1 MSSISRICAAWRA
14 RRLPDAVFDYL
25 DGAADDEVTLRDS
38 ERAFKEVIFKPR
50 FAVAT
55 PSCDLGVTVLG
66 QKLDVPFILAPI
78 GYSRLMHPRGE
89 LAASAA
95 AGKNGTGYIL
105 STMSGHRIEDV
116 KAQSPGPTFYPI
128 VSGGRARRRGSRH
141 RPRQGGRATRL
152 CSSPSTRRWRAMRER
167 DVRNGMKAADGH
179 KIRFAK
185 LQYLPNILAHPRWL
199 AGFHGR
205 RHEPALPQYRGAG
218 FGPLQAMD
226 VAAALE
232 SAQVS
237 WTDLKWIRQL
247 WDGPIVMKGVM
258 TVDDAK
264 RSVDEGA
271 QGIVVST
278 HAGRQLDGVAGSLRV
293 LPGIVEAVG
302 DKTEVLFDGGIRRG
316 ADVVKA
322 IGLGAKAVLLGRG
335 YAYGMAAAGDA
346 GIERAIEIFRADII
360 RTLKLLGCPSI
371 SQVDTSYVTTRPGFE
386 STSGVYAG
394 SILNTQPAWGLS
406 PLGQPGWMPASQLI
420 RVPLWNSSPCGS
432 QEPGTKS

>member
-1 MSSISRICAAWRA
+1 MSLASPSVVNIKDLRRLAR

-25 DGAADDEVTLRDS
+25 DGAADDEVTLNDS
-38 ERAFKEVIFKPR
+38 VQAFKEVIFKPR

-55 PSCDLGVTVLG
+55 PACDLGVTVLS
-66 QKLDVPFILAPI
+66 QKLDLPFILAPI
-78 GYSRLMHPRGE
+78 GYSRLMHSRGE
-89 LAASAA
+89 LAASKA
-95 AGKNGTGYIL
+95 AGRNGTAYIL

-116 KAQSPGPTFYPI
+116 KAQSSGPTFYQLYLA
-128 VSGGRARRRGSRH
+128 GGRGAAEAAIT
-141 RPRQGGRATRL
+141 RAKAAGYKALFVTIDT
-152 CSSPSTRRWRAMRER
+152 PVAGNRER
-167 DVRNGMKAADGH
+167 DVRNGMKELMGRNWF
-179 KIRFAK
+179 KKAK
-185 LQYLPNILAHPRWL
+185 FVPNILAHPRWL
-199 AGFHGR
+199 AGYMVDGMSRPFPNIVVPGS
-205 RHEPALPQYRGAG
+205 
-218 FGPLQAMD
+218 GPLQAVD

-237 WTDLKWIRQL
+237 WTDLKWIREL
-247 WDGPIVMKGVM
+247 WNGPIVIKGVM
-258 TVDDAK
+258 TAEDAK

-316 ADVVKA
+316 ADVVRA
-322 IGLGAKAVLLGRG
+322 MGLGAKAVLLGRG

-371 SQVDTSYVTTRPGFE
+371 SQVDSSYVALRPGF
-386 STSGVYAG
+386 
-394 SILNTQPAWGLS
+394 
-406 PLGQPGWMPASQLI
+406 
-420 RVPLWNSSPCGS
+420 RVD
-432 QEPGTKS
+432 